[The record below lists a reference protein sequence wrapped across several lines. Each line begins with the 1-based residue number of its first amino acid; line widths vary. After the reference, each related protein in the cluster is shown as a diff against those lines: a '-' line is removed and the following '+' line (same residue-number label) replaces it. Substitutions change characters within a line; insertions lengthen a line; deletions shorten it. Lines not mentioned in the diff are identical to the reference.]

1 MGFVVGVD
9 VGGTAAKIA
18 VFDEEGTMLGS
29 SQVRTRLEDGGKH
42 ILPDISREVRALLSG
57 LGIGLDELLG
67 VGVGVP
73 GPVVDGRT
81 AVRCVNL
88 GWGETDVAGFLEL
101 ELGCRCRVG
110 NDANVAALGEA
121 WKGASRGTHS
131 SVMITLGTGVGG
143 GVIIND
149 RIVTGFHGGAG
160 EIGHSP
166 IQPGV
171 GRTCGCG
178 NTHCLEILAAAP
190 GVAAS
195 YLERTGRHL
204 SCEEVFNAAKRGEPE
219 ALAVVDQMQQLLG
232 QACAFIASVVDP
244 QVFVIGGG
252 VSKAGSFLVYVIQKY
267 YDYYVFPPIKGAR
280 IVLAELGNKAGVYG
294 SARLVLS
301 H

>member
-101 ELGCRCRVG
+101 ELGCRC
-110 NDANVAALGEA
+110 ALGTMLT
-121 WKGASRGTHS
+121 SRLWAKPGKAPPGDPF

-171 GRTCGCG
+171 GGP
-178 NTHCLEILAAAP
+178 AAAATPTAWRSWRQRP
-190 GVAAS
+190 GWPRATWKGPAGISAARRS
-195 YLERTGRHL
+195 LTRR
-204 SCEEVFNAAKRGEPE
+204 RE
-219 ALAVVDQMQQLLG
+219 ANL
-232 QACAFIASVVDP
+232 
-244 QVFVIGGG
+244 
-252 VSKAGSFLVYVIQKY
+252 
-267 YDYYVFPPIKGAR
+267 R
-280 IVLAELGNKAGVYG
+280 
-294 SARLVLS
+294 R
-301 H
+301 